1 METLTINI
9 NPDMANIKVL
19 HEAVDAF
26 LENNHFPRKTR
37 FCIKLAL
44 EEAVANIIEH
54 GRVEGQIHIQCQ
66 HNKEKIRIQ
75 IEDKGTPFDP
85 TTIARPDT
93 VSRLEDRKPGGLGIY
108 FIQHYMDVVD
118 YQYQDHKN
126 VLTLIKYL
134 EK

>member
-1 METLTINI
+1 MT
-9 NPDMANIKVL
+9 NIKVL
-19 HEAVDAF
+19 HDAVDVF
-26 LENNHFPRKTR
+26 MEKNHFPSKTR

-54 GRVEGQIHIQCQ
+54 GGVEGQIHIQCQ
-66 HNKEKIRIQ
+66 YDNKKIRIK
-75 IEDKGTPFDP
+75 IEDEGTPFDP
-85 TTIARPDT
+85 TTIARPDIE
-93 VSRLEDRKPGGLGIY
+93 SRLEEREPGGLGIY

-134 EK
+134 KK